1 MSLGDAGLA
10 LLRFTQVCCRDICL
24 FQPLPWF
31 AAASSLQNM
40 GSNARAGFL
49 DLLEKFGRG
58 RFRGRPEACP
68 VSS

>member
-1 MSLGDAGLA
+1 MSLGDTGLA

-40 GSNARAGFL
+40 GS
-49 DLLEKFGRG
+49 K
-58 RFRGRPEACP
+58 PELASWIFWRNSEEEDS
-68 VSS
+68 VEGQRLVL